1 MKKIGIVFYCIILML
16 FCQYGPGAVAIT
28 EAQSTAVKD
37 NCSSI
42 KEDLKSLQKA
52 DSRVRIYLGG
62 YYETILAKF
71 ITPLNVRLVENNL
84 SNASLVENQ
93 NNFAGGKMVF
103 ANDFVNYQQELEL
116 LINIDCKKEPESFYE
131 KLKVV
136 REKRKTMVQDVAKM
150 RVLISTHVKLVKD
163 LEGSL

>member
-1 MKKIGIVFYCIILML
+1 MKKKILIFSCIMFML
-16 FCQYGPGAVAIT
+16 FCQYGTGVMAIT
-28 EAQSTAVKD
+28 EAQSTAIVD

-52 DSRVRIYLGG
+52 DSRARIYLGG
-62 YYETILAKF
+62 YYETILVKF

-150 RVLISTHVKLVKD
+150 RTLISKHVKLVED